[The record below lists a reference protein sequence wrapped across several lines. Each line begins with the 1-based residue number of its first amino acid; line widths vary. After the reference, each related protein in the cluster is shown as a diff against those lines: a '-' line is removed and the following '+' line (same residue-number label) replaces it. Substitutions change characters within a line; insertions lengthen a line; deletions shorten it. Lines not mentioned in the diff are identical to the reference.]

1 MAELGESSSY
11 TTEWCVTEASTRRC
25 PKWTVEANNRL
36 CALWLSYYKVPIIAD
51 ILQTSK
57 AAIFQQ
63 AARLRLPCRDR
74 YLFTINFKQIPE
86 LEVWPPPL
94 KASEVKPNSK
104 IEITNT
110 MIKNTRLFSKESDDK
125 EISDWLSQH
134 EITKCPTI
142 NPLPPQRSLSE
153 IKDAGRKK
161 WLNTVKWQNFRKRE
175 LQRRLNNL

>member
-1 MAELGESSSY
+1 
-11 TTEWCVTEASTRRC
+11 
-25 PKWTVEANNRL
+25 VEANNRL

-86 LEVWPPPL
+86 LEVWPPL
-94 KASEVKPNSK
+94 LEASEVKPNSK

-110 MIKNTRLFSKESDDK
+110 MIKNTRLFSKENDEK
-125 EISDWLSQH
+125 EINDWLACH
-134 EITKCPTI
+134 EVTKCATI
-142 NPLPPQRSLSE
+142 NPLPPKRSMAE
-153 IKDAGRKK
+153 CKDAGRRKSINQFK
-161 WLNTVKWQNFRKRE
+161 WFNFRKRE